1 MVLSWRQRKMETN
14 IHETNKIEMS
24 TKRLQKDDGTFFY
37 VITLSVFSS
46 GFNNQ
51 KIEDSIKFFSEEKI
65 KIIEVVK

>member
-1 MVLSWRQRKMETN
+1 METN

-65 KIIEVVK
+65 KIIEVEK

>member
-1 MVLSWRQRKMETN
+1 METN

-24 TKRLQKDDGTFFY
+24 TKRLHKDDGTFFY

-65 KIIEVVK
+65 KIIEVEK